1 MYKYQPQFN
10 QLMIIV
16 MIILGSLNFYTPN
29 HKYQPQ
35 YDQVMIVII
44 IILRPLN
51 FYTSRWVWWQ
61 WSCCN
66 WETALI
72 TRFMAQHGAHLG
84 PTGPRWAPC
93 WPHAPCYL
101 SNLENW
107 YHLKEYHL
115 PRLQSTHLSN
125 MVLSSFSSQTTR
137 PCAYIYAKM
146 WERITPNSTNRG
158 LLFFLRKNTLHYIIV
173 RYIPVLFSTDWQF
186 ILIR

>member
-1 MYKYQPQFN
+1 
-10 QLMIIV
+10 
-16 MIILGSLNFYTPN
+16 MIILGSLNLYTPN

-66 WETALI
+66 WETTMI

-101 SNLENW
+101 RKLISFEGISHTKTTKHALIKHGHVIVFFTDHTSLRI
-107 YHLKEYHL
+107 HLCQYVRKNYTKFY
-115 PRLQSTHLSN
+115 QSRF
-125 MVLSSFSSQTTR
+125 V
-137 PCAYIYAKM
+137 I
-146 WERITPNSTNRG
+146 
-158 LLFFLRKNTLHYIIV
+158 FLRKILYIILL
-173 RYIPVLFSTDWQF
+173 YITFPSYFLQIGNSYLYDDVTNRPVPNRLLLKMLWY
-186 ILIR
+186 